1 MSALGDCFSSRRS
14 VAASMPGGFR
24 EGEGAYLAYEDWFLR
39 KFRHW
44 RGRSGRSYAFS
55 IYAPEDCPAYEHAV
69 LIVTGAGAG
78 RILAC
83 VDLGASPGAKLAAL
97 RGQFSPRL
105 GQLEFQI
112 HVLAEGLA
120 ERRALIEDLG

>member
-69 LIVTGAGAG
+69 LIVTAPA
-78 RILAC
+78 
-83 VDLGASPGAKLAAL
+83 PAA
-97 RGQFSPRL
+97 FSPAWISAPRRGEARRTARPIQPAARPTRVL
-105 GQLEFQI
+105 I
-112 HVLAEGLA
+112 NVLAEGLA